1 MADHREVDAPS
12 PALVA
17 ARRLARRAVCSI
29 LPVDD
34 ALAPEHDGRVLL
46 VDAAPSEALLSALAS
61 ALPRVEALVL
71 WVPGWDV
78 ETAADALGR
87 HGFEF
92 GSVNGVELPT
102 PGVLAV
108 LTCSEERA
116 DAHAAALAAPERPF
130 RALAVMPAYNEGDVV
145 GPAIGALISE
155 GVDVYLLD
163 HRSTDDTVAAAT
175 PWLGRG
181 LVRIERF
188 PDESG
193 PGYDERNGDVM
204 VWRDI
209 LRRVE
214 QVTNEVQADWYLFV
228 NADEFRESPWPGV
241 SLADGLREADEL
253 GFTAVNFELVNFRPT
268 PQDAF
273 VPGTDVREAL
283 RFYEPPGVYDLLQV
297 KAWKAQGGAP
307 VDLAFH
313 GGHDVLFDG
322 KRVFPVPFVL
332 RHYPI
337 RSAEHG
343 RRKVLAERLGRFAA
357 EERAGGWHVQ
367 YDHYDD
373 GADYLHERDALT
385 AWDGDAFRAALLARA
400 TRQLL
405 LLAAAGGRDVGAEEL
420 TVDGLGGWLA
430 RRGHG
435 PVGAPEIA
443 RIQQHLLATVPA
455 GPDLEAAA
463 RDLGAVAE
471 AQARVRGEMQ
481 TVARL
486 GDASAARSAAA

>member
-1 MADHREVDAPS
+1 MDAPS

-17 ARRLARRAVCSI
+17 ARRLARHAACSI
-29 LPVDD
+29 LPVDG

-46 VDAAPSEALLSALAS
+46 VDTEPSEALLTELAA
-61 ALPRVEALVL
+61 ALPSVEALVL

-78 ETAADALGR
+78 TTAAEVLGR
-87 HGFEF
+87 HDFEH
-92 GSVNGVELPT
+92 GSVSGVDMPV

-108 LTCSEERA
+108 LSASEARA
-116 DAHAAALAAPERPF
+116 EAHAAELAKTERPF
-130 RALAVMPAYNEGDVV
+130 RALAVMPAYNEGDVI
-145 GPAIGALISE
+145 GAAIGALVAE

-193 PGYDERNGDVM
+193 FDARNEDEM

-214 QVTNEVQADWYLFV
+214 QVTGEVQADWYLFV
-228 NADEFRESPWPGV
+228 NADEFRESPWPGTT
-241 SLADGLREADEL
+241 LAEGLREVDEL
-253 GFTAVNFELVNFRPT
+253 GFSAVNFELVNFRPT
-268 PQDAF
+268 PEDAF

-283 RFYEPPGVYDLLQV
+283 RFYEEPGPFDLLQV
-297 KAWKAQGGAP
+297 KAWKAQPGGP
-307 VDLAFH
+307 VNLAQH
-313 GGHDVLFDG
+313 GGHDVLFEG

-343 RRKVLAERLGRFAA
+343 RRKVIAERLGRFAA

-367 YDHYDD
+367 YDHYGDD
-373 GADYLHERDALT
+373 SDYLHDRAELT
-385 AWDGDAFRAALLARA
+385 AWDGDGLRTRILARA

-405 LLAAAGGRDVGAEEL
+405 LLATAGGRDVSSGEV
-420 TVDGLGGWLA
+420 TVEGVGGWLS

-443 RIQQHLLATVPA
+443 RMQQHLLSTAPA

-463 RDLGAVAE
+463 ADLGLVVE
-471 AQARVRGEMQ
+471 AQARVCGEMQ

-486 GDASAARSAAA
+486 GEARAARGAAA

>member
-1 MADHREVDAPS
+1 VDAPS

-17 ARRLARRAVCSI
+17 ARRLARHAACTI
-29 LPVDD
+29 LPVDGT
-34 ALAPEHDGRVLL
+34 LAPEHDGRVLL
-46 VDAAPSEALLSALAS
+46 VDTEPSEDLLRALAA

-71 WVPGWDV
+71 WVAGWDV
-78 ETAADALGR
+78 ATAAEALGR
-87 HGFEF
+87 HGFEH
-92 GSVNGVELPT
+92 GSVDGVDMPAA
-102 PGVLAV
+102 GVLAV
-108 LTCSEERA
+108 LTATEARA

-130 RALAVMPAYNEGDVV
+130 RALAVMPAYNEGDVI
-145 GPAIGALISE
+145 GAAIGALVSE

-163 HRSTDDTVAAAT
+163 HRTPDDPAAAAP

-193 PGYDERNGDVM
+193 FDARNEDAM

-214 QVTNEVQADWYLFV
+214 QVTGEVQADWYLFV

-241 SLADGLREADEL
+241 TLADGLREADEL
-253 GFTAVNFELVNFRPT
+253 GFSAVNFELVNFRPT
-268 PQDAF
+268 PGDAF
-273 VPGTDVREAL
+273 VPGADVREAL
-283 RFYEPPGVYDLLQV
+283 RFYEEPGPFDLLQV
-297 KAWKAQGGAP
+297 KAWKGQAGGP
-307 VDLAFH
+307 VNLHHH

-332 RHYPI
+332 RPSPS

-343 RRKVLAERLGRFAA
+343 RRKVVAERLGRFAA

-367 YDHYDD
+367 YDHYGAD
-373 GADYLHERDALT
+373 ADYLHDRAELT
-385 AWDGDAFRAALLARA
+385 AWDGDAFRLAILARVA
-400 TRQLL
+400 RQLL
-405 LLAAAGGRDVGAEEL
+405 LLATASGRDVASGEA
-420 TVDGLGGWLA
+420 TVEGLAGWLE

-435 PVGAPEIA
+435 PVGAPEIN
-443 RIQQHLLATVPA
+443 RMLAT
-455 GPDLEAAA
+455 GDGDLS
-463 RDLGAVAE
+463 LVVE
-471 AQARVRGEMQ
+471 AQARLRGEMQ

-486 GDASAARSAAA
+486 GEARARTS

>member
-1 MADHREVDAPS
+1 VDAPS
-12 PALVA
+12 PAIAA
-17 ARRLARRAVCSI
+17 ARRLARRAACSI

-34 ALAPEHDGRVLL
+34 VLAPEHDGTVLL
-46 VDAAPSEALLSALAS
+46 VDAAPSEALLGRLAA

-78 ETAADALGR
+78 ETAAEVLGR
-87 HGFEF
+87 HGFEH
-92 GSVNGVELPT
+92 GSINPVDMPT

-108 LTCSEERA
+108 LADSEARA
-116 DAHAAALAAPERPF
+116 DLHAAALATRERDF
-130 RALAVMPAYNEGDVV
+130 RALAVMPAYNEGDVI
-145 GPAIGALISE
+145 GAAIGALVAE

-181 LVRIERF
+181 LVGIERF

-193 PGYDERNGDVM
+193 PGFDERNGDVM

-214 QVTNEVQADWYLFV
+214 QVTGEVGADWYLFV

-241 SLADGLREADEL
+241 TLADALREVDEL
-253 GFTAVNFELVNFRPT
+253 GFSAVNFELVNFRPT

-283 RFYEPPGVYDLLQV
+283 RFYEEPGPYDLLQV
-297 KAWKAQGGAP
+297 KAWKGQPTGP
-307 VDLAFH
+307 VNLNHH
-313 GGHDVLFDG
+313 GGHDVLFES

-343 RRKVLAERLGRFAA
+343 RRKVIAERLGRFAE

-367 YDHYDD
+367 YDHYGDD
-373 GADYLHERDALT
+373 ADYLHDRADLT
-385 AWDGDAFRAALLARA
+385 AWDGAGFRSRLLARV

-405 LLAAAGGRDVGAEEL
+405 LLAAAGGRDIASEEV
-420 TVDGLGGWLA
+420 TVDGLGGWLS

-435 PVGAPEIA
+435 AVGAPEIT
-443 RIQQHLLATVPA
+443 RIQQHLLARVPA

-463 RDLGAVAE
+463 ADLGQVVE
-471 AQARVRGEMQ
+471 AQARARGEMEA
-481 TVARL
+481 VARL
-486 GDASAARSAAA
+486 GEARDARAAA